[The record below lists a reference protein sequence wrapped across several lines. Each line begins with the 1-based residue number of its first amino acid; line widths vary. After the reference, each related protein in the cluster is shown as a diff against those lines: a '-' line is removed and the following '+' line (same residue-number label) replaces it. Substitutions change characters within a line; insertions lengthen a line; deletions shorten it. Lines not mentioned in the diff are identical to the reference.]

1 MQAMLTPAQEA
12 LRDGVRRLLVDAR
25 HALEGWE
32 RRPEATARLEQAQA
46 DLAELFLLVVAGEY
60 NAGKSGLINAL
71 LGARHLEQGVTPTT
85 DAVELI
91 THGDAPAAATGADG
105 VRRRRVPAPLLREI
119 QIVDTPG
126 TNAIIRQHE
135 ALTRD
140 FIPRADLVVFVT
152 SADHPFTESE
162 RQFLALIRDWGKKVV
177 VAVNKIDV
185 VERPAEREQVEAFVR
200 DHAAELLG
208 EAPRVFPVSARDA
221 LRARE
226 AGEAPDADWSAFEGW
241 LFEYL
246 TDAEIFRLKLGSPLG
261 IVEKVVGEARE
272 DVARRA
278 ALLGGDRAVLEA
290 IDQDVAA
297 FETRTREAIASRL
310 EAVDNLVG
318 ALRERG
324 EAFLDERVRLARI
337 RALLDAERVR
347 ADFETEVV
355 ADVAQDISAQVS
367 ATIDWLID
375 EETAR
380 WRGVQDR
387 LAERASAAGL
397 RSAAPEGAT
406 GFAARRRELL
416 AGVGE
421 AADRELAAFDPAAES
436 RRLGQA
442 VQDAVAHTA
451 LLEIGAFGLA
461 GVIIALT
468 SLDGTGIL
476 AGSALAALGLTVLPY
491 RRRKAAEALRARIA
505 ELRAGLRAGLTDALE
520 REVAQAARRM
530 RDTLAPYAAFVAE
543 EERTLSAVDGALEAL
558 AERRRAL
565 EIAVG

>member
-1 MQAMLTPAQEA
+1 MQAMLTPAQEE
-12 LRDGVRRLLVDAR
+12 LRDGVRRLLIDAR

-32 RRPEATARLEQAQA
+32 QRPDAAARLEQALA
-46 DLAELFLLVVAGEY
+46 DLSELFLLVVAGEY

-85 DAVELI
+85 DAVEVI
-91 THGDAPAAATGADG
+91 AHGDEPSAHLGADG
-105 VRRRRVPAPLLREI
+105 IRRRRVPAPLLREI

-135 ALTRD
+135 ALTRE
-140 FIPRADLVVFVT
+140 FVPRADLVIFVT

-162 RQFLALIRDWGKKVV
+162 RQFLALIREWGKKVV
-177 VAVNKIDV
+177 VAINKIDV
-185 VERPAEREQVEAFVR
+185 VEQPAERAQVEAFVR
-200 DHAAELLG
+200 DNAAALLG
-208 EAPRVFPVSARDA
+208 ESPRVFPVSARDA

-226 AGEAPDADWSAFEGW
+226 AGEPPDAAWDAFEGW
-241 LFEYL
+241 LFETL
-246 TDAEIFRLKLGSPLG
+246 TAAEIFRLKLASPLG

-272 DVARRA
+272 DSARRA
-278 ALLGGDRAVLEA
+278 ALLAGDRAVLEA
-290 IDQDVAA
+290 IAGDLAA
-297 FETRTREAIASRL
+297 FEARTREAIASRL

-337 RALLDAERVR
+337 RSLLDAERVR
-347 ADFETEVV
+347 ADFEAEVV
-355 ADVAQDISAQVS
+355 ADVAADISAQVG

-387 LAERASAAGL
+387 LAERASAASM
-397 RSAAPEGAT
+397 RSAAPEGASS
-406 GFAARRRELL
+406 FAARRRTLL

-421 AADRELAAFDPAAES
+421 AATRELAAFDPAAES

-461 GVIIALT
+461 GIIIALT
-468 SLDGTGIL
+468 TLDGTGIL

-491 RRRKAAEALRARIA
+491 RRRKAAEVLRARIA
-505 ELRAGLRAGLTDALE
+505 ELRAGLRAGLTEALE
-520 REVAQAARRM
+520 HELAQSAQRM
-530 RDTLAPYAAFVAE
+530 RETLAPYDAFVAD
-543 EERTLSAVDGALEAL
+543 EERAL
-558 AERRRAL
+558 ADVDHALDALTERRRAL